1 MWWLF
6 ADIVL
11 VVHIL
16 LWLLLGAGVVVAA
29 TGRMQ
34 RRRKLALVFWP
45 TMAVTLGSMAAP
57 GCILSDLERWLRQM
71 VMTEWS
77 RDMSLAR
84 TVSGTVTG
92 YHPPDALFTAL
103 GVLLFSLA
111 VYAFVRYHLRD
122 VVARL
127 RQGNS
132 K

>member
-16 LWLLLGAGVVVAA
+16 LWLFLGAGMVVAA
-29 TGRMQ
+29 MGWMR
-34 RRRKLALVFWP
+34 RRRKLTLVFWP
-45 TMAVTLGSMAAP
+45 TMVVTLGGLAVP

-71 VMTEWS
+71 VVPKWS
-77 RDMSLAR
+77 RDMSIAR
-84 TVSGTVTG
+84 TISGTLTG
-92 YHPPDALFTAL
+92 YHPPEAIFTAL

-122 VVARL
+122 VMIRL
-127 RQGNS
+127 RQGNQ
-132 K
+132 

>member
-16 LWLLLGAGVVVAA
+16 LWLFLGAGVVVAA
-29 TGRMQ
+29 LGGMRHVHRLT
-34 RRRKLALVFWP
+34 LVFWP

-71 VMTEWS
+71 VITEWS

-92 YHPPDALFTAL
+92 YHPPDALFTIL

-111 VYAFVRYHLRD
+111 VYAFVRYHLKGL
-122 VVARL
+122 VARL
-127 RQGNS
+127 RKDNR
-132 K
+132 